1 MYVFIN
7 RIKFK
12 ANITS
17 ANLIIFFLNS
27 NQSFIKTQKILN
39 SNNFLPKSTTSAGTY
54 PNRLRRR
61 RTLGGHRQKAQ
72 HQLALIPTENM
83 TLSVSIIINSSK
95 RSTTQRVTLTKPYSF
110 PTHHPDSPMPSNLPI
125 TLSYRHPD
133 LIRNLGSL
141 LPTSSGLDQK
151 SGFAGTRS

>member
-95 RSTTQRVTLTKPYSF
+95 RSTTQRVTLTETVFIS
-110 PTHHPDSPMPSNLPI
+110 HPSSRLPLPSNLPI
-125 TLSYRHPD
+125 T
-133 LIRNLGSL
+133 
-141 LPTSSGLDQK
+141 
-151 SGFAGTRS
+151 

>member
-39 SNNFLPKSTTSAGTY
+39 SNNFLPKSTTSVSTY
-54 PNRLRRR
+54 TQKNNHIKQAPSPTKQQHQQAPTPNRTTTPASTQPN
-61 RTLGGHRQKAQ
+61 RTTTPA
-72 HQLALIPTENM
+72 
-83 TLSVSIIINSSK
+83 
-95 RSTTQRVTLTKPYSF
+95 ST
-110 PTHHPDSPMPSNLPI
+110 
-125 TLSYRHPD
+125 
-133 LIRNLGSL
+133 
-141 LPTSSGLDQK
+141 
-151 SGFAGTRS
+151 